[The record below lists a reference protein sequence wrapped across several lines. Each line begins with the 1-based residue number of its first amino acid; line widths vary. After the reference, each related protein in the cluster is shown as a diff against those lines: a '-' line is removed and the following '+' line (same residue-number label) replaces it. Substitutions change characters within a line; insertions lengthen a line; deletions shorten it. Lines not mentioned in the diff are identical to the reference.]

1 MKPINSKIIEKVEIE
16 EVDIVNLIIDSFEY
30 STTLKSEA
38 SSFDSSKNWNDNSS
52 ILVYPTTR
60 DKRKRVSE
68 QEVKQV
74 FIQKLNEFRAKNLHK
89 RFYYSV
95 ETPTTKV
102 YRFKDKKAKVLNNPK
117 EGDSD
122 YRSARTDLCIYNL
135 SFQRLYLIEFKANNV
150 GAKELFQDFLKLSA
164 EWQEKIINCY
174 FIAVVDRHD
183 NNTIN
188 NINKKVRE
196 AFVCLENKYKD
207 EIHENASFIAYF
219 FFYTLNEEGVSSS
232 LCKLTFTYSFLT
244 PSHPGCKI
252 SSCPLIVA
260 QSLIQ

>member
-1 MKPINSKIIEKVEIE
+1 
-16 EVDIVNLIIDSFEY
+16 
-30 STTLKSEA
+30 
-38 SSFDSSKNWNDNSS
+38 
-52 ILVYPTTR
+52 
-60 DKRKRVSE
+60 
-68 QEVKQV
+68 
-74 FIQKLNEFRAKNLHK
+74 LNEFRAKNLHK

-219 FFYTLNEEGVSSS
+219 FFYTLNEDDNGNINTKKDLYGGKCLRYVYQKNINYEQFNKCSE
-232 LCKLTFTYSFLT
+232 T
-244 PSHPGCKI
+244 
-252 SSCPLIVA
+252 
-260 QSLIQ
+260 SLILATYTLEELRAANKS